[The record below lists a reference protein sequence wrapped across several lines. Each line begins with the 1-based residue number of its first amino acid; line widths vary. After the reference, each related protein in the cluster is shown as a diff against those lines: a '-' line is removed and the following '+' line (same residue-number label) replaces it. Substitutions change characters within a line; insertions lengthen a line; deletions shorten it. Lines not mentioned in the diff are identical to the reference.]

1 MKQVNK
7 IFTQNDIRLA
17 LGNALMDIN
26 KTVINEVPKHQKIFL
41 NKLLLR
47 MIAVVLANLG
57 IDKEM

>member
-1 MKQVNK
+1 MKQINK

-26 KTVINEVPKHQKIFL
+26 KTVINEVPPEQKIFL

-47 MIAVVLANLG
+47 LIAIVLANLG
-57 IDKEM
+57 IDKDM

>member
-26 KTVINEVPKHQKIFL
+26 KTVINEVPQQQKVFL

-47 MIAVVLANLG
+47 LIATILANLG